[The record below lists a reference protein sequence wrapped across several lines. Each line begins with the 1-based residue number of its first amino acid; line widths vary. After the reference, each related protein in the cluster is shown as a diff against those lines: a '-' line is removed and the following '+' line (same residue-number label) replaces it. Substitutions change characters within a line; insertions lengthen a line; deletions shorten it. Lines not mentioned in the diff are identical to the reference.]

1 MGIWTSTLTFYYRA
15 YFGEFVLALHTMMYR
30 YSDRVKEETER
41 LNQLELDDLEASY
54 LCSSLLSLL
63 PLLQKKVWD
72 LLWVYIYLYYCLLQ
86 VDEDEKYNRKLE
98 SGLYTLQVSTFFFLL
113 AILHSTGDFCSR
125 LTLCIKMQLI
135 AVILG
140 HLWTSE

>member
-15 YFGEFVLALHTMMYR
+15 YFGEFVLAPHTMMYR

-41 LNQLELDDLEASY
+41 LNQLELDDLEASC

-98 SGLYTLQVSTFFFLL
+98 SGLYTLQVSTFFLLL